1 MKSSEAENWYN
12 FKRLKKLRSYT
23 EFQLLRQLKLR
34 CYSDLKFW
42 KTGRPG
48 APQYSFLNYRAIP
61 KTVAW
66 ALVLIQAVALALAA
80 GLWPCVWDRHG
91 VRVKARGAP
100 FGQFS
105 KSSCPHQIC
114 PIEERYGPIVGK

>member
-1 MKSSEAENWYN
+1 MKSSEAEDWHN

-48 APQYSFLNYRAIP
+48 APQYSFPNYRAIP
-61 KTVAW
+61 KSSLRASRQ
-66 ALVLIQAVALALAA
+66 ALEIFGEKRPGWSFSLAQ
-80 GLWPCVWDRHG
+80 R
-91 VRVKARGAP
+91 K
-100 FGQFS
+100 
-105 KSSCPHQIC
+105 
-114 PIEERYGPIVGK
+114 

>member
-1 MKSSEAENWYN
+1 MKSSEAEDWHN

-48 APQYSFLNYRAIP
+48 APQYSFLNYRVEICHP
-61 KTVAW
+61 KAKHIFFGHEGGSAT
-66 ALVLIQAVALALAA
+66 
-80 GLWPCVWDRHG
+80 GL
-91 VRVKARGAP
+91 
-100 FGQFS
+100 F
-105 KSSCPHQIC
+105 
-114 PIEERYGPIVGK
+114 IEVI